1 MKEKSNGPKI
11 LLDERAKT
19 IVEAGKGI
27 ELLNLLA
34 DMLQT
39 EQIKR
44 RNYLHYLGIDR
55 ELTEKLRKELSRIV
69 SRYTDSFTMIPA
81 YGFFKAT
88 EEKTIIIQIA
98 SPHHKI
104 AYDCADALRERYKQ
118 EGVGVVLEENG
129 EYRRVINDKQ

>member
-44 RNYLHYLGIDR
+44 RNYLLYLGIDR

-81 YGFFKAT
+81 HGFFKAT

-98 SPHHKI
+98 SSHHKI
-104 AYDCADALRERYKQ
+104 AYDCADALRKRYKQ
-118 EGVGVVLEENG
+118 EGVGVVVEENG

>member
-1 MKEKSNGPKI
+1 MKEKLNGPKI
-11 LLDERAKT
+11 LLDEREKA

-44 RNYLHYLGIDR
+44 RNYLLYLGIDR

-81 YGFFKAT
+81 HGIFKAT

-98 SPHHKI
+98 SRHNKI
-104 AYDCADALRERYKQ
+104 AYDCADALRKRYKQ
-118 EGVGVVLEENG
+118 EGVGVVVEENG